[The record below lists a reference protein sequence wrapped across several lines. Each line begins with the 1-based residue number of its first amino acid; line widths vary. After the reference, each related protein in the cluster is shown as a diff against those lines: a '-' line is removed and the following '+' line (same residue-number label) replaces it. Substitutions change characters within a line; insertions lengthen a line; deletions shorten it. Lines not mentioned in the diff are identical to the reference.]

1 MIATTRVQARLPI
14 ICTTAA
20 IAASAL
26 GAGIWMFRDDLAEI
40 LEPSAEPHY
49 YLWAWRRAEDLSFI
63 DPARV
68 KVALWTGTIFVGDD
82 DFHVEH
88 RLNPITYPTQAEIVG
103 VVRLEATGVPDDGIV
118 APLADAIIAA
128 SRPFRPVEHQVD
140 FDARLSQRDFYRRL
154 LDALRVRTG
163 EAKLSIT
170 ALASWCFYD
179 DWVRALP
186 VDAVVPMIYRMGPEG
201 DAIRHTLYT
210 EREFPAPVCAGNIGY
225 SADEPLA
232 PVDGLRR
239 VFLFHPKPWTE
250 HSFRAMIEK
259 VENLP

>member
-1 MIATTRVQARLPI
+1 MGRQATRRAFWTSIAL
-14 ICTTAA
+14 
-20 IAASAL
+20 AL
-26 GAGIWMFRDDLAEI
+26 VAVAGIWGFHDDVAQAI
-40 LEPSAEPHY
+40 DSWSEPDY
-49 YLWAWRRAEDLSFI
+49 YLWAWRREEDLSFI
-63 DPARV
+63 DTARV

-82 DFHVEH
+82 DFYIEH
-88 RLNPITYPTQAEIVG
+88 RANRITYPTGAEIVG
-103 VVRLEATGVPDDGIV
+103 VVRLEATGIPSDSIVPR
-118 APLADAIIAA
+118 LADAIVAA
-128 SRPFRPVEHQVD
+128 SRPFRPVEHQLD

-179 DWVRALP
+179 DWVHALP

-210 EREFPAPVCAGNIGY
+210 ERAFPAPVCAGNIGY

-239 VFLFHPKPWTE
+239 VFLFHPEPWTE
-250 HSFRAMIEK
+250 HSFRAMIQK